1 MTSTSE
7 SLLNIKDIVE
17 SEFLISVNYSFKGTF
32 SGLRQFLATESPL
45 KMKNDEKCFSFPL
58 KISFCPQDLC
68 LCLNYLVVYQNGL
81 VRKIRL
87 FSNFM
92 TSQPG

>member
-58 KISFCPQDLC
+58 KISFCSQDLC
-68 LCLNYLVVYQNGL
+68 FVLTFWSFIKTAWLE
-81 VRKIRL
+81 RL
-87 FSNFM
+87 GYF
-92 TSQPG
+92 QIL